1 MDRDSFIPYIKTEQ
15 IYLDTLEDVIKTFY
29 TGNYKLERPLPW
41 GKSKKYW
48 INEKLFGGNIMTDLP
63 HYHQKI

>member
-1 MDRDSFIPYIKTEQ
+1 MDRDSFIPYIKTKQ
-15 IYLDTLEDVIKTFY
+15 IYVNTLEDVIKTFY

-63 HYHQKI
+63 H